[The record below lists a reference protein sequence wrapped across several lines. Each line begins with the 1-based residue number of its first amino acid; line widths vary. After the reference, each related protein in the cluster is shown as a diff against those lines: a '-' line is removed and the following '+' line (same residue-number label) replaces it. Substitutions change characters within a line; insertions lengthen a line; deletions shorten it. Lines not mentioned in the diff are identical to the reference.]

1 MKHILKTLH
10 WQILISMI
18 IGILVGTYIKNNFL
32 LILSSDI
39 LIALYDLFVSFGV
52 IFIKLLKM
60 IIIPLIFTSIIV
72 GVSSI
77 GGTKRLGKIG
87 LKTILYYM
95 CTSLFAILIG
105 LFLTNILKPG
115 VNYSDN
121 ETLLNST
128 SYDYKNLNTPD
139 STADIFIRMI
149 PENPISAAANGDILS
164 IIFFT
169 ILLGVSITMLPKDN
183 KETLTNFFTSLYNA
197 VMYLTQMII
206 KLSPIGVFGL
216 MVKTVSVSDLSLFY
230 SVGKYMLTI
239 AFGLSIHLFFI
250 LPIIFFISTRINP
263 ILHFR
268 AMASAMA
275 TAFSTSSSSATLP
288 VTIKCVNENVKA
300 SKEVSGFVLPMGA
313 TINMDGTALYECAG
327 VIFISQVLGVELT
340 LSQQFIVV
348 ITALLAS
355 IGAAGIPSA
364 GLVMIFIVTQAV
376 GFNNEDVA
384 IIIGAMLAV
393 DRPLDMLRT
402 MVNVTSDSIGTAII
416 ANSEGEK
423 LYD

>member
-1 MKHILKTLH
+1 MLL
-10 WQILISMI
+10 
-18 IGILVGTYIKNNFL
+18 GILFGTYIKDNFL
-32 LILSSDI
+32 YILSSDI
-39 LIALYDLFVSFGV
+39 LLSLYELSVSFGV

-60 IIIPLIFTSIIV
+60 VIIPLIFTSILV
-72 GVSSI
+72 GITSI
-77 GGTKRLGKIG
+77 GVTKRLGKLG

-95 CTSLFAILIG
+95 STSLCAIIIG
-105 LFLTNILKPG
+105 LLLTNMLKPG
-115 VNYSDN
+115 INYSDN
-121 ETLLNST
+121 QTVLNAE
-128 SYDYKNLNTPD
+128 SYNYENLNTPD
-139 STADIFIRMI
+139 STMDIFIRMI

-169 ILLGVSITMLPKDN
+169 LILGISITRLPKNN
-183 KETLTNFFTSLYNA
+183 KEILTNFFNSLFQA

-216 MVKTVSVSDLSLFY
+216 IVKTVSTSDLNLFY

-239 AFGLSIHLFFI
+239 AFGLSIHLFI
-250 LPIIFFISTRINP
+250 VLPLIFFIITKINP
-263 ILHFR
+263 LEHFK

-288 VTIKCVNENVKA
+288 VTMKCVKENVKA

-327 VIFISQVLGVELT
+327 VIFISQVLGAELT

-376 GFNNEDVA
+376 GFNNDDVA
-384 IIIGAMLAV
+384 LIIGAMLAV

-402 MVNVTSDSIGTAII
+402 MVNVTSDSIGTAVI
-416 ANSEGEK
+416 AHSEGEK
-423 LYD
+423 LYN

>member
-1 MKHILKTLH
+1 MLL
-10 WQILISMI
+10 
-18 IGILVGTYIKNNFL
+18 GILFGTYIKDNFL
-32 LILSSDI
+32 YILSSDI
-39 LIALYDLFVSFGV
+39 LLSLYELSVSFGV

-60 IIIPLIFTSIIV
+60 VIIPLIFTSILV
-72 GVSSI
+72 GITSI
-77 GGTKRLGKIG
+77 GVTKRLGKLG

-95 CTSLFAILIG
+95 STSLCAIIIG
-105 LFLTNILKPG
+105 LLLTNMLKPG
-115 VNYSDN
+115 INYSDN
-121 ETLLNST
+121 QTVLNAE
-128 SYDYKNLNTPD
+128 SYNYENLNTPD
-139 STADIFIRMI
+139 STMDIFIRMI

-169 ILLGVSITMLPKDN
+169 LILGISITRLPKNN
-183 KETLTNFFTSLYNA
+183 KEILTNFFNSLFQA

-216 MVKTVSVSDLSLFY
+216 IVKTVSTSDLNLFY

-239 AFGLSIHLFFI
+239 AFGLSIHLFI
-250 LPIIFFISTRINP
+250 VLPLIFFIITKINP
-263 ILHFR
+263 LEHFK

-288 VTIKCVNENVKA
+288 VTMKCVKENVKA

-376 GFNNEDVA
+376 GFNNDDVA
-384 IIIGAMLAV
+384 LIIGAMLAV

-402 MVNVTSDSIGTAII
+402 MVNVTSDSIGTAVI
-416 ANSEGEK
+416 AHSEGEK
-423 LYD
+423 LYN

>member
-1 MKHILKTLH
+1 MLL
-10 WQILISMI
+10 
-18 IGILVGTYIKNNFL
+18 GILFGTYIKDNFL
-32 LILSSDI
+32 YILSSDI
-39 LIALYDLFVSFGV
+39 LLSLYELSVSFGV
-52 IFIKLLKM
+52 VFIKLLKM
-60 IIIPLIFTSIIV
+60 VIIPLIFTSILV
-72 GVSSI
+72 GITSI
-77 GGTKRLGKIG
+77 GVTKRLGKLG

-95 CTSLFAILIG
+95 STSLCAIIIG
-105 LFLTNILKPG
+105 LLLTNMLKPG
-115 VNYSDN
+115 INYSDN
-121 ETLLNST
+121 QTVLNAE
-128 SYDYKNLNTPD
+128 SYNYENLNTPD
-139 STADIFIRMI
+139 STMDIFIRMI

-169 ILLGVSITMLPKDN
+169 LILGISITRLPKNN
-183 KETLTNFFTSLYNA
+183 KEILTNFFNSLFQA

-216 MVKTVSVSDLSLFY
+216 IVKTVSTSDLNLFY

-239 AFGLSIHLFFI
+239 AFGLSIHLFI
-250 LPIIFFISTRINP
+250 VLPLIFFIITKINP
-263 ILHFR
+263 LEHFK

-288 VTIKCVNENVKA
+288 VTMKCVKENVKA

-327 VIFISQVLGVELT
+327 VIFISQVLGAELT

-376 GFNNEDVA
+376 GFNNDDVA
-384 IIIGAMLAV
+384 LIIGAMLAV

-402 MVNVTSDSIGTAII
+402 MVNVTSDSIGTAVI
-416 ANSEGEK
+416 AHSEGEK
-423 LYD
+423 LYN

>member
-1 MKHILKTLH
+1 MLLGVVI
-10 WQILISMI
+10 
-18 IGILVGTYIKNNFL
+18 GTYVKNNFIF
-32 LILSSDI
+32 ILSSD
-39 LIALYDLFVSFGV
+39 LLLGLYEFSVSMGT

-60 IIIPLIFTSIIV
+60 VIVPLIFTSIIV
-72 GVSSI
+72 GITSI
-77 GGTKRLGKIG
+77 GVTKKLGKLG
-87 LKTILYYM
+87 LKTVLYYL

-105 LFLTNILKPG
+105 LVLTNILKPG
-115 VNYSDN
+115 LNYSN
-121 ETLLNST
+121 NQTLLNANK
-128 SYDYKNLNTPD
+128 YDYENLNTPD
-139 STADIFIRMI
+139 STLDIFIRMI

-164 IIFFT
+164 VIFFT
-169 ILLGVSITMLPKDN
+169 ILIGISITRLPYKNKD
-183 KETLTNFFTSLYNA
+183 LLSNFFESLFKA
-197 VMYLTQMII
+197 VMYLTQLII
-206 KLSPIGVFGL
+206 KLSPLGVFGL
-216 MVKTVSVSDLSLFY
+216 IIKTVSVSDLNLFY
-230 SVGKYMLTI
+230 SVGKYMVTI
-239 AFGLSIHLFFI
+239 ALGLSIHLFVV
-250 LPIIFFISTRINP
+250 LPLLFFIVTRINP
-263 ILHFR
+263 IIHFK

-288 VTIKCVNENVKA
+288 VTMRCVNENVKA

-327 VIFISQVLGVELT
+327 VIFISQVLGIELS

-376 GFNNEDVA
+376 GFNNDDVA
-384 IIIGAMLAV
+384 LIIGAMLAV
-393 DRPLDMLRT
+393 DRPLDMIRT

-423 LYD
+423 LY

>member
-1 MKHILKTLH
+1 MLLGVVI
-10 WQILISMI
+10 
-18 IGILVGTYIKNNFL
+18 GTYVKNNFIF
-32 LILSSDI
+32 ILSSD
-39 LIALYDLFVSFGV
+39 LLLGLYEFSVSMGT

-60 IIIPLIFTSIIV
+60 VIVPLIFTSIIV
-72 GVSSI
+72 GITSI
-77 GGTKRLGKIG
+77 GVTKKLGKLG
-87 LKTILYYM
+87 LKTVLYYL

-105 LFLTNILKPG
+105 LVLTNILKPG
-115 VNYSDN
+115 LNYSN
-121 ETLLNST
+121 NQTLLNANK
-128 SYDYKNLNTPD
+128 YDYENLNTPD
-139 STADIFIRMI
+139 STLDIFIRMI

-164 IIFFT
+164 VIFFT
-169 ILLGVSITMLPKDN
+169 ILIGISITRLPSKNKD
-183 KETLTNFFTSLYNA
+183 LLSNFFESLFKA
-197 VMYLTQMII
+197 VMYLTQLII
-206 KLSPIGVFGL
+206 KLSPLGVFGL
-216 MVKTVSVSDLSLFY
+216 IIKTVSVSDLNLFY
-230 SVGKYMLTI
+230 SVGKYMVTI
-239 AFGLSIHLFFI
+239 ALGLSIHLFVV
-250 LPIIFFISTRINP
+250 LPLLFFIVTRINP
-263 ILHFR
+263 IIHFK

-288 VTIKCVNENVKA
+288 VTMRCVNENVKA

-327 VIFISQVLGVELT
+327 VIFISQVLGIELS

-376 GFNNEDVA
+376 GFNNDDVA
-384 IIIGAMLAV
+384 LIIGAMLAV
-393 DRPLDMLRT
+393 DRPLDMIRT

-423 LYD
+423 LY